1 MGYRKM
7 SFGCLKVGMS
17 DYNIPIVIPQNPTLD
32 GDIFEFN
39 SKYSLFF
46 GTTEYPEGKITWI
59 KPDNMPIFVA
69 DRVLLNKI
77 SYTHLVREGFA
88 TNGQIGGKVVH
99 CNGVPFCC
107 RLLDVGAERING
119 NPTAASEWDVCL
131 HVTGDN
137 NELWHWSRAGFW
149 GTCATE
155 RKKTSGCRPFRGFNS
170 SYFWGDMSEAH
181 EGKDIGFRP
190 VLEPLQSMALCQYK
204 EITLDAQTFC
214 VIQNKVMHPKLIDFR
229 PALYPQVKL
238 KDGNSRFTAEAF
250 GGLSDGQEVRMYTL
264 IMNGKPVRQD
274 MPYHRLTKYKA
285 GAQLALTDQYY
296 GEEYLISWII
306 HHGCAFAAKDIIR
319 DVPAAELIR
328 QGFLPN

>member
-17 DYNIPIVIPQNPTLD
+17 DYNIPVVIPQNPTLD

-46 GTTEYPEGKITWI
+46 GTTKYPKGKITWI

-77 SYTHLVREGFA
+77 SYAHLVREGFA

-107 RLLDVGAERING
+107 RLLDVGAERISG

-155 RKKTSGCRPFRGFNS
+155 RKKHPVVVHFADLIRHTFGAIYPKHMKVKILGSGPYWSPCSRWRRVSTKKSRWTRRPF
-170 SYFWGDMSEAH
+170 A
-181 EGKDIGFRP
+181 
-190 VLEPLQSMALCQYK
+190 
-204 EITLDAQTFC
+204 
-214 VIQNKVMHPKLIDFR
+214 
-229 PALYPQVKL
+229 
-238 KDGNSRFTAEAF
+238 
-250 GGLSDGQEVRMYTL
+250 
-264 IMNGKPVRQD
+264 
-274 MPYHRLTKYKA
+274 
-285 GAQLALTDQYY
+285 
-296 GEEYLISWII
+296 
-306 HHGCAFAAKDIIR
+306 
-319 DVPAAELIR
+319 
-328 QGFLPN
+328 